1 MVNNLNAKNAST
13 ATNSS
18 TTNNHR
24 NNHNHTHYLTEVEL
38 IDPKLIVHR
47 PKVRS
52 LWYHCILYCL
62 NQLKN
67 GTSILLSDVD
77 NISYRHIPL
86 SDFQAGPYD
95 AIYSLSERKPQCD
108 GMRSR
113 LLISWTAQSNHLP
126 TLVNQ
131 LSGHSHGRIV

>member
-24 NNHNHTHYLTEVEL
+24 NNHNRTHYLTEVEL

-86 SDFQAGPYD
+86 SDFQASPYD
-95 AIYSLSERKPQCD
+95 AIYSLSERYPTKFFDKQGFTLCG
-108 GMRSR
+108 GMTF
-113 LLISWTAQSNHLP
+113 LKASNANA
-126 TLVNQ
+126 V
-131 LSGHSHGRIV
+131 V